1 MEDYTY
7 IKRGE
12 QVHDD
17 SEKEHLLNG
26 EVHREISDEEAKK
39 QLHKI

>member
-12 QVHDD
+12 QVEDE